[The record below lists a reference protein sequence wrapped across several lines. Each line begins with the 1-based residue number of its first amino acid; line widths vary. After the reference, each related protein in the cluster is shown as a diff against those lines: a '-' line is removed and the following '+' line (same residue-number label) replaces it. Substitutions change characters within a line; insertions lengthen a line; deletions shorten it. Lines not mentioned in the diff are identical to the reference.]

1 MIWKLKYLPE
11 ALEDLKNLDGSV
23 RPQVIKGIQKVW
35 QNPLPKAKG
44 GYGEP
49 LGNKAG
55 NELTGFFKIKFRGI
69 GIRAVYALE
78 EIDSVMTVIVISLRA
93 DNEVYNSA
101 QHRRKKYENR
111 EPSQ

>member
-1 MIWKLKYLPE
+1 MIWKLKYLPQ
-11 ALEDLKNLDGSV
+11 ALTDLKSLDGSV
-23 RPQVIKGIQKVW
+23 RPQIVKGIHKVL

-55 NELTGFFKIKFRGI
+55 NDLTGLYKIKFRGI
-69 GIRAVYALE
+69 GIRVVYALE

-93 DNEVYNSA
+93 DNEVYDA
-101 QHRRKKYENR
+101 ADHRRKNID
-111 EPSQ
+111 S